1 MCRKLYFRFVF
12 YAVRTDLR
20 IMKKKGEKSS
30 QSDWLSTS
38 MSPAAYLCRRYSTD
52 VCSRAFAALGR
63 AHAVPCYGQDCLHLP
78 TDDLP
83 SCSPCDPIR
92 PQAALHLC
100 TVSMPYR
107 HISPLPA
114 ETPHGMPVS
123 SHHKKKAAP
132 SVTELFPYDPSE
144 ATISGAS
151 ARWSDQLTSSAA
163 ICPTAPGGNL
173 TSGTGN
179 CGGRWVSHLS
189 KTAPSP
195 DRRPSILF
203 TVRSHPAA
211 DHSPSSRRIDA
222 VPAPSSPPSFGE
234 GAIPGQ
240 NERPSAHRAE
250 GLFGVGIYLLSR
262 AASSQ
267 VSSTRVSLTAVFGMG
282 TGVPSP
288 SSTPTI
294 CGYHRRYL
302 PAHHGAIP

>member
-1 MCRKLYFRFVF
+1 MY
-12 YAVRTDLR
+12 
-20 IMKKKGEKSS
+20 
-30 QSDWLSTS
+30 
-38 MSPAAYLCRRYSTD
+38 
-52 VCSRAFAALGR
+52 
-63 AHAVPCYGQDCLHLP
+63 VPVHSLHLTEHTP
-78 TDDLP
+78 TP
-83 SCSPCDPIR
+83 VTAKTASIS
-92 PQAALHLC
+92 
-100 TVSMPYR
+100 TPYR
-107 HISPLPA
+107 CRIGTYLPCPPKRPTVCPSRLA
-114 ETPHGMPVS
+114 TN
-123 SHHKKKAAP
+123 KKAP
-132 SVTELFPYDPSE
+132 SVTELFPYDPTE

-151 ARWSDQLTSSAA
+151 ARRSDQLTSSAA
-163 ICPTAPGGNL
+163 ICPTAPGRNL
-173 TSGTGN
+173 TSGAGN
-179 CGGRWVSHLS
+179 CGGKWVSRLS
-189 KTAPSP
+189 KTTPSP

-211 DHSPSSRRIDA
+211 GRSPSPRRIDA

-294 CGYHRRYL
+294 CGCHRRYL

>member
-1 MCRKLYFRFVF
+1 MAEHIDVSGSISVPKRQHGYMFPCIRCTWPITHRL
-12 YAVRTDLR
+12 
-20 IMKKKGEKSS
+20 
-30 QSDWLSTS
+30 LSRPRPPP
-38 MSPAAYLCRRYSTD
+38 SPTEHTP
-52 VCSRAFAALGR
+52 SRS
-63 AHAVPCYGQDCLHLP
+63 
-78 TDDLP
+78 
-83 SCSPCDPIR
+83 SCSFIR
-92 PQAALHLC
+92 QRTALHLR
-100 TVSMPYR
+100 TVSMPYL
-107 HISPLPA
+107 HIPPLPA
-114 ETPHGMPVS
+114 ETPHGMPAPS
-123 SHHKKKAAP
+123 RHKYKSAP
-132 SVTELFPYDPSE
+132 SVMGLFPYDPSE

-151 ARWSDQLTSSAA
+151 ARRSDQLTSSAA

-189 KTAPSP
+189 KKAPSP

-203 TVRSHPAA
+203 TVRSHPAV
-211 DHSPSSRRIDA
+211 DRSPSPRRIDA
-222 VPAPSSPPSFGE
+222 VSAPSSPPSFGE

-240 NERPSAHRAE
+240 NERPSTHRAE